1 MKALT
6 DKIIDLMTAYK
17 EEHHNVI
24 VKSSVE
30 NLIEKI
36 KELEILIN
44 RKFKK

>member
-6 DKIIDLMTAYK
+6 DKIIDLMTSYK

>member
-30 NLIEKI
+30 NLIEKNKRI
-36 KELEILIN
+36 GNIN
-44 RKFKK
+44 